1 MAELSPS
8 LSPSRPFAD
17 RWRGVVSVP
26 LRWGLPLL
34 WVLWASLAWWV
45 APREAT
51 AGQLDRDLAA
61 GRVVSFQRASGWA
74 DDDAYWG
81 SRPQPRYDP
90 QGAMIAWS
98 VPSGRVRYAFVE
110 PPDAQAEPAGPQS
123 TERPAGLDARLAAS
137 ADLWQSAGAAAH
149 RIADA
154 AGLLAGAV
162 TLLWLVRLVGGAPPL
177 VGTRWFWYW
186 IGLLPFGV
194 GVLAWSYREMWRP
207 PPVPPPVRAS
217 GWRGVG
223 WLLLAGIGIVLL
235 VSAARAVL
243 GVAVVPG

>member
-1 MAELSPS
+1 MIELSPAPTR
-8 LSPSRPFAD
+8 PSGG
-17 RWRGVVSVP
+17 RWRGLVP
-26 LRWGLPLL
+26 VALRWALPVL

-51 AGQLDRDLAA
+51 AAQLDRDLAA
-61 GRVVSFQRASGWA
+61 GRVVTFQRASGWV

-81 SRPQPRYDP
+81 SRPQPRYDTR
-90 QGAMIAWS
+90 GGMLAWS
-98 VPSGRVRYAFVE
+98 VPSGQVRYAFVE
-110 PPDAQAEPAGPQS
+110 PPEEQADPGGPESTEQPAGS
-123 TERPAGLDARLAAS
+123 DARLAAV
-137 ADLWQSAGAAAH
+137 ADPWQTSGVAAH
-149 RIADA
+149 RIAET

-177 VGTRWFWYW
+177 VGTRWFWFW

-207 PPVPPPVRAS
+207 PSEPPPDRGS

-223 WLLLAGIGIVLL
+223 WLLLAGLGIAAL
-235 VSAARAVL
+235 VSAARALL